1 MLHDPE
7 AAADAVQDVF
17 TRLWRIRLRLS
28 MMKNARGYAIKTLQ
42 HACLDRLRHEKV
54 AQNAAAEI
62 SLTEN
67 LDDEEVYERLKK
79 ALSALPER
87 QQRLLD
93 LKYREQKSSKEIAE
107 IMGISSSNVDTI
119 MSRAYTT
126 LRKIMEDSNK
136 EDGK

>member
-17 TRLWRIRLRLS
+17 TRLWRMRLRLG
-28 MMKNARGYAIKTLQ
+28 MMKNARGYAMKTLQ
-42 HACLDRLRHEKV
+42 HACLDRLRHDKV
-54 AQNAAAEI
+54 MQSAMAEI
-62 SLTEN
+62 SPAEN
-67 LDDEEVYERLKK
+67 LDNEVYERLKK

-87 QQRLLD
+87 QQRLID
-93 LKYREQKSSKEIAE
+93 LRYREQKSSTEMAE

-119 MSRAYTT
+119 MNRAYAT
-126 LRKIMEDSNK
+126 LRKIMEDNNE